1 MSDTTAEDIR
11 PYAFDPAAA
20 LGWKNIGLDG
30 LGCFMRSVE
39 AVLLHRGYDA
49 DAVARGLAVPLDLVR
64 RGEWYGPMSDFPAC
78 AVRWHLTGIGSGRS
92 HWPRVAELVGSGTPV
107 VLMPDGHHWPGDD
120 HEGKEHYHHHMV
132 LAHRIDDRGLHVLDT
147 DAPAKDGHRRVL
159 PVTDALREACT
170 RYAVVERIAP
180 PDARRPEETAAALV
194 PPSLAPLGED
204 VAELRAF
211 HGEVW
216 SGARLPLLLA
226 KGMDV
231 WVLGD
236 VQPQLF
242 LLGHALAGAE
252 ESRTVEV
259 SRAAL
264 AAAGRAQKLGL
275 LLLGLHRYRSEGVY
289 AMAHEEIA
297 ALANALEA
305 LLEAMCRHAGT
316 GHPHAEGDGTRL
328 ARRLRGEAE
337 WCFGEGRPLPE
348 LSFA

>member
-1 MSDTTAEDIR
+1 MSDRTAGGTR
-11 PYAFDPAAA
+11 PFTFDPATA

-39 AVLLHRGYDA
+39 AVLLQRGHSA
-49 DAVARGLAVPLDLVR
+49 DAVARGLAIPLDLVR
-64 RGEWYGPMSDFPAC
+64 RGEWYGPMSRFPAC
-78 AVRWHLTGIGSGRS
+78 VVRWQTAGIGAGRRQ
-92 HWPRVAELVGSGTPV
+92 WPRVAELVGSGQPV

-120 HEGKEHYHHHMV
+120 HEGREHYHHHMV
-132 LAHRIDDRGLHVLDT
+132 LAHRLDDRGLHILDT
-147 DAPAKDGHRRVL
+147 DAPAEDGYRRVL
-159 PVTDALREACT
+159 PITDALRKACT

-180 PDARRPEETAAALV
+180 PDTRRPQEVAAALV
-194 PPSLAPLGED
+194 PRSLVPLAED
-204 VAELRAF
+204 IAELRAF

-242 LLGHALAGAE
+242 LLGYALAGAE
-252 ESRTVEV
+252 QPHVAEV

-275 LLLGLHRYRSEGVY
+275 LLLGLHRFRSEGVY

-297 ALANALEA
+297 SLADVLEE
-305 LLEAMCRHAGT
+305 LLEAMCRHTGT
-316 GHPHAEGDGTRL
+316 LRPHAQGDGTRL
-328 ARRLRGEAE
+328 VRRLRGETE

-348 LSFA
+348 LSFV